1 MRLFLIFFLS
11 ISSPFVK
18 AQGVL
23 NPASTLTEIDFNYLN
38 KGIWELS
45 TNGYLPRED
54 LKLINLY
61 GNKQQS
67 SDWYFMCHK
76 ICKSGI
82 DLGYVITGK
91 INSASAIVHNL
102 FFLKQNSVIATNH
115 NQNKI
120 ENLKTL
126 GVLPMFMFR
135 ATTIEKY
142 NLDSECP
149 K

>member
-1 MRLFLIFFLS
+1 MKLFLIICLLS
-11 ISSPFVK
+11 IFSPFIK
-18 AQGVL
+18 AQEVL
-23 NPASTLTEIDFNYLN
+23 KPITLTEIDFNYLN
-38 KGIWELS
+38 KGFWELS

-61 GNKQQS
+61 GNKLQS
-67 SDWYFMCHK
+67 PDWYFMCHK

-82 DLGYVITGK
+82 DLGYVITGR
-91 INSASAIVHNL
+91 ISGSAFVHNL

-115 NQNKI
+115 NSKKI
-120 ENLKTL
+120 DDLRRL
-126 GVLPMFMFR
+126 GVLHIFMFR
-135 ATTIEKY
+135 ATTTELY